1 MWESDF
7 RRAVFEPK
15 EGKKSSRRRKGVR
28 RAAPTRPRWKNIAR
42 KALDEPPL
50 AV

>member
-15 EGKKSSRRRKGVR
+15 EGKKSGRRRRVR
-28 RAAPTRPRWKNIAR
+28 RAVPTRPRWKNIAR